1 MTKFLA
7 WPGHSFLALPI
18 RLYLGVVFL
27 FACVHKILEPSNFA
41 VDIATYQ
48 ILPLSFINIMA
59 IVLPWLELIAGI
71 MLVIGLRSRTGA
83 LLVAGMMAMFTV
95 AVAIAVIRG
104 LDMSCGC
111 FASQGA
117 VDDPISWS
125 TVARD
130 AGWLALALYVWIF
143 DRSSLGIDRL
153 LTWRLTRTT
162 HGT

>member
-1 MTKFLA
+1 MTRFLS
-7 WPGHSFLALPI
+7 WPGHSFLALPV
-18 RLYLGVVFL
+18 RLYLGIVFL
-27 FACVHKILEPSNFA
+27 LACVHKIQEPSNFA

-48 ILPLSFINIMA
+48 ILPLSLVNIMA
-59 IVLPWLELIAGI
+59 IVLPWLELIAGV

-95 AVAIAVIRG
+95 AVAIAVVRG

-117 VDDPISWS
+117 VEDPISWA

-130 AGWLALALYVWIF
+130 VGWLALALYVWIF

-153 LTWRLTRTT
+153 LTWRLARTT
-162 HGT
+162 RGV